1 MKAFITLITLTFSL
15 TAFSKDKIIDI
26 DKIKG
31 NSTIPSQKSMIK
43 CPPGLVMVNGK
54 CVGNSTIEPSLDK

>member
-1 MKAFITLITLTFSL
+1 MKIFFSMIVLSFSL

-31 NSTIPSQKSMIK
+31 NSTVPTQKSMIK
-43 CPPGLVMVNGK
+43 CPPGLVMVNGR
-54 CVGNSTIEPSLDK
+54 CVSNSTIEPSLDK